1 MTHDMRKN
9 NDIMDDNQQSLELSA
24 KQHNEV
30 VALFAPMDRSVAGSV
45 MTAVS
50 VHRSHRR
57 WLQGLWLGLSPV
69 MAVAIVAVLYVGGAV
84 LPRGLS
90 LATSKGAF
98 VPPNAEIQAQDAT
111 RNGPVGSDSIGTLAT
126 ACQAP
131 SIHVVLDGSVVRRQL
146 LATWLRTRHADVA
159 AELDNAVPGQ
169 DVFLTLEPDEV
180 QGFASLMAL
189 HGYSGEALSG
199 LRMLPRYSA
208 DSWSTSVGSS
218 SSLIC
223 IIP

>member
-1 MTHDMRKN
+1 MTHDMRKS

-24 KQHNEV
+24 KLHNEV

-69 MAVAIVAVLYVGGAV
+69 MAVAIVAVLYAGGAL
-84 LPRGLS
+84 LPGRMS
-90 LATSKGAF
+90 SATLQQAF
-98 VPPNAEIQAQDAT
+98 SPPNSEIHAQDTAPK
-111 RNGPVGSDSIGTLAT
+111 GPVRSGNIWTLT
-126 ACQAP
+126 AEGPA
-131 SIHVVLDGSVVRRQL
+131 SSLRVVLDGSVVRRRL
-146 LATWLRTRHADVA
+146 LAGWLRARHADVA
-159 AELDNAVPGQ
+159 AKLDNAVPGQ
-169 DVFLTLEPDEV
+169 DVFLTLESDEI

-189 HGYSGEALSG
+189 HGYNGEEPSG
-199 LRMLPRYSA
+199 LRILPRYSV
-208 DSWSTSVGSS
+208 DSWSSSVGRLSL
-218 SSLIC
+218 LIC